1 MADFEQILRIN
12 VKILL
17 SFCLREHTLGTMI
30 LERVSTLRKVKERL
44 MASVSNLGLEHQS

>member
-17 SFCLREHTLGTMI
+17 SFSLREHTLGTMM
-30 LERVSTLRKVKERL
+30 LKRVCNLRKVKERP
-44 MASVSNLGLEHQS
+44 MASVSSHGLGHQR